1 MMSRKLKSEM
11 GYSETEETFL
21 FHVDNFDY
29 HYGFSVKEYK
39 VSSQFQDSLNF
50 IVYNKICIMEKISL
64 I

>member
-29 HYGFSVKEYK
+29 PYGYSVKK
-39 VSSQFQDSLNF
+39 KGKSFQS
-50 IVYNKICIMEKISL
+50 V
-64 I
+64 